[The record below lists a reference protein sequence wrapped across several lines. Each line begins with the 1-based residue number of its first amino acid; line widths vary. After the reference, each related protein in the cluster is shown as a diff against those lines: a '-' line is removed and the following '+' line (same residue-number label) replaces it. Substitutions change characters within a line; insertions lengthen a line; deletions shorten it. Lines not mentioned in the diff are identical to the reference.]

1 MIKTA
6 LIMAAGLGT
15 RFGKM
20 TETMPKGFVEVGG
33 KSMIERSVETLIA
46 CGIEKIIIGTGYR
59 KEKYEDLQKKYPQI
73 ETCFSPKYAETNS
86 MYTLWNTRNQIGN
99 DGFLLLESDLIFEEK
114 AIRALL
120 ESPWEDIMLISSV
133 TKFQD
138 QYYVESDAD
147 NILTACSVIK
157 EEIEAKGE
165 LVGIHKLS
173 DSFYRK
179 MCVEYEKIVDDK
191 PKLGYEYMLLS
202 MSKEVS
208 PVYVLK
214 IDRLQWYEI
223 DDEQDLK
230 YAEENIIN
238 NI

>member
-1 MIKTA
+1 
-6 LIMAAGLGT
+6 MAAGLGT

>member
-1 MIKTA
+1 
-6 LIMAAGLGT
+6 MAAGLGT

-20 TETMPKGFVEVGG
+20 TETMPKGFVEVSG

-46 CGIEKIIIGTGYR
+46 CGIERIIIGTGYK
-59 KEKYEDLQKKYPQI
+59 KEKYEDLQSKYPQI

-86 MYTLWNTRNQIGN
+86 MYTLWNTRNLVGK
-99 DGFLLLESDLIFEEK
+99 DDFLLLESDLIFEAR
-114 AIRALL
+114 AIQALL
-120 ESPWEDIMLISSV
+120 ESSWTDIMLISPV

-138 QYYVESDAD
+138 QYYVESNDD
-147 NILTACSVIK
+147 DILSACSVIK
-157 EEIEAKGE
+157 DEVNAKGE

-173 DSFYRK
+173 NSFYRK
-179 MCVEYEKIVDDK
+179 MCMEYAKIVEDK
-191 PKLGYEYMLLS
+191 PKLGYEYMLLN
-202 MSKEVS
+202 MSKAVS

-214 IDRLQWYEI
+214 IEGLQWYEI